1 MYHSLFLIF
10 TLTIQLTCSTFNIL
24 KIVNGFIL
32 GKKMSSLSKL
42 VKPILPTSWK
52 YLFFL
57 SRSFKSW
64 LFWFFARFYF
74 FFFFYLF
81 SLFFLITSSFL
92 FPSNNLIFY
101 LSFFESCF
109 NLNRLFHMHW
119 QDNKTPPKSRT

>member
-42 VKPILPTSWK
+42 VKPILPTSLK
-52 YLFFL
+52 YLFFFCL
-57 SRSFKSW
+57 DLLRAD
-64 LFWFFARFYF
+64 FFGSLLDSIF

-109 NLNRLFHMHW
+109 NLNRLFHMH
-119 QDNKTPPKSRT
+119 